1 VATKS
6 NTKVRRG
13 RGSRSSRDVPTA
25 ISMVQVN
32 KTFKSDRGEV
42 VALSDVSLDIKQG
55 EFVTIVGPSGC
66 GKSTVLNIV
75 VGLLEPT
82 SGKKI
87 CFGKESKG
95 INPDIGYI
103 TQSDNLFPWRT
114 VIENVM
120 FGLQM
125 RGAADP
131 ASRMEIARNLI
142 SMVGLSGFENH
153 YRHELSGGMR
163 QRVNIIRTLAFE
175 PKMILLDEPFGP
187 LDAQTRLNLQELLV
201 DIRSKRPQT
210 TFCFITHDLSEA
222 IALGDRVVVMS
233 ARPGRIKDD
242 ILVDLPTPRDVYS
255 VTTHPRFRKIHD
267 KVWSH
272 LAEEMRDR
280 SHD

>member
-1 VATKS
+1 MKS
-6 NTKVRRG
+6 NTQLSHG
-13 RGSRSSRDVPTA
+13 RGSCSSRDAPTA

-32 KTFKSDRGEV
+32 KTFRSDRGEV

-75 VGLLEPT
+75 VGLFEPT

-87 CFGKESKG
+87 CFGEESKG
-95 INPDIGYI
+95 INLDIGYI

-131 ASRMEIARNLI
+131 AGRMEIARNLI

>member
-1 VATKS
+1 MAMKGNKRS
-6 NTKVRRG
+6 G
-13 RGSRSSRDVPTA
+13 HGGGSRPPRDLPTA

-75 VGLLEPT
+75 VGLYEPT

-87 CFGKESKG
+87 CFGEESKG
-95 INPDIGYI
+95 INSDIGYI

-125 RGAADP
+125 RGVSDP
-131 ASRMEIARNLI
+131 TGRMETARNLI
-142 SMVGLSGFENH
+142 NMVGLSGFENH

-242 ILVDLPTPRDVYS
+242 ILVDLPSPRDVYS
-255 VTTHPRFRKIHD
+255 VTTHPRFRKIYD

-272 LAEEMRDR
+272 LAEEMRDS

>member
-1 VATKS
+1 
-6 NTKVRRG
+6 
-13 RGSRSSRDVPTA
+13 
-25 ISMVQVN
+25 
-32 KTFKSDRGEV
+32 
-42 VALSDVSLDIKQG
+42 
-55 EFVTIVGPSGC
+55 
-66 GKSTVLNIV
+66 
-75 VGLLEPT
+75 
-82 SGKKI
+82 
-87 CFGKESKG
+87 
-95 INPDIGYI
+95 
-103 TQSDNLFPWRT
+103 
-114 VIENVM
+114 
-120 FGLQM
+120 
-125 RGAADP
+125 
-131 ASRMEIARNLI
+131 
-142 SMVGLSGFENH
+142 MVGLSGFENH

-242 ILVDLPTPRDVYS
+242 ILVDLPSPRDVYS
-255 VTTHPRFRKIHD
+255 VTTHPRFRKIYD

-272 LAEEMRDR
+272 LAEEMRDS